1 MSKNFER
8 LTRVGIEMELFQPVG
23 TTRPTPIAGRRPIH
37 IVMRLRGGLVA
48 FVASTMIPGRARPL
62 PEVPRRIVIHI
73 HLKSGLVASWLWGKR
88 KGGGR

>member
-1 MSKNFER
+1 
-8 LTRVGIEMELFQPVG
+8 MELFQPVG
-23 TTRPTPIAGRRPIH
+23 TTPPTPSAGRRPIH

-48 FVASTMIPGRARPL
+48 FVASTMIAGRGHPL
-62 PEVPRRIVIHI
+62 SEVPRRIVIHI